1 MYFGSWD
8 ESLFILSTIFFVMHK
23 LLSLIRAHLFIFTF
37 VSFALGDGSKI
48 VAMICVKECKIHQS
62 PRTMED
68 LHVSARATHLQK
80 EPQDLPDMVKV

>member
-8 ESLFILSTIFFVMHK
+8 EGLFILSMIFFVMHK

-48 VAMICVKECKIHQS
+48 VAMIYVKECKI
-62 PRTMED
+62 RT
-68 LHVSARATHLQK
+68 LIL
-80 EPQDLPDMVKV
+80 L